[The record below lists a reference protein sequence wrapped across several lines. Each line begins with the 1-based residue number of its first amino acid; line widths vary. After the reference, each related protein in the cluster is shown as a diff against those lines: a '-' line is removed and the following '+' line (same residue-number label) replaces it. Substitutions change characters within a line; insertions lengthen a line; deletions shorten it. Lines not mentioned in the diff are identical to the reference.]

1 TEGSSVGIPHSA
13 GHLGGSYHALV
24 FPGCEAGGLGTQSG
38 PQPGK
43 LDNLLGV
50 TSEGGETSNSA
61 GELEAPTPAE
71 CTGDREQAVPLS
83 GDCLT
88 GEAHLE
94 GPSNSADEEVEEES
108 TPRLRPRDRTRE
120 VSAPSRPTDPVVPP
134 NLTCLEPALL
144 IKGQQGDPE
153 LAPCFAKV
161 GKEIRGMEEFRR
173 QKGVL
178 PRRSGESDNNEVL
191 QVVVPRELR
200 EALVLLAHV
209 GPRAGHLVVG
219 QTLARLWG
227 NFWWPGMAR
236 DIMELVKGCH
246 TCQMVGKP
254 NRIPPMAPLHPIPAV
269 DPFTRVQN
277 QLVFGHRVRGPLDL
291 AREAWSAPH
300 SDRPESPSKSEL
312 STREGLVKALEV
324 APHHL
329 GAASKKRR
337 RYYDPKVKYYDF
349 APGEETTEVPGSE
362 LVVPA
367 EHWGQCGVLLRE
379 RLQYLEGEQKK
390 KFHCQSEGV
399 ITGVKPRDKREGSV
413 YSIWSFNRDQIEEP
427 LNAPPTKHFDT
438 SAEIQE
444 QAPEAG
450 VNAAEAEVHP
460 GCTKGLLPRDFQSEN
475 SYGRGRGHG
484 RGKGVLGKS
493 ARGRFLSW
501 TVPGNR
507 PVSWSRGPR
516 RWWPTA
522 C

>member
-1 TEGSSVGIPHSA
+1 LRPEGSCVGIPHSA
-13 GHLGGSYHALV
+13 GHLGGNYHAVV

-38 PQPGK
+38 HQPEMS
-43 LDNLLGV
+43 DSLLGV

-94 GPSNSADEEVEEES
+94 GPSISADEEVEEES

-120 VSAPSRPTDPVVPP
+120 VSAPSRPTDPVVPQD
-134 NLTCLEPALL
+134 LTCLEPALL
-144 IKGQQGDPE
+144 IKRQQGDPD
-153 LAPCFAKV
+153 LASCFAKV

-173 QKGVL
+173 QKG
-178 PRRSGESDNNEVL
+178 ESDGSEVL

-227 NFWWPGMAR
+227 NFWWPGMAG
-236 DIMELVKGCH
+236 DVMELVKGCH
-246 TCQMVGKP
+246 ACQMVGKP
-254 NRIPPMAPLHPIPAV
+254 NRIPPMAPLHPIPAE

-277 QLVFGHRVRGPLDL
+277 QLVFGHRVSVPLDL
-291 AREAWSAPH
+291 AQVAWSAPH
-300 SDRPESPSKSEL
+300 YDRQESFLKDKL
-312 STREGLVKALEV
+312 STRRGLVKALEV

-329 GAASKKRR
+329 GAAAKKR
-337 RYYDPKVKYYDF
+337 RYYDPKIKNCNV
-349 APGEETTEVPGSE
+349 APGEETTEVSGSE

-379 RLQYLEGEQKK
+379 RLQYLEGVQK

-399 ITGVKPRDKREGSV
+399 ITGVKPRDKRESSV
-413 YSIWSFNRDQIEEP
+413 YSVWSSNRDQIEEP
-427 LNAPPTKHFDT
+427 LNVPPTKHFDT
-438 SAEIQE
+438 SAEIPE

-460 GCTKGLLPRDFQSEN
+460 GCTKVLLPRDFQSEN

-501 TVPGNR
+501 T
-507 PVSWSRGPR
+507 
-516 RWWPTA
+516 
-522 C
+522 